1 MDLRHNEQKQDN
13 EEVFNKLHSLWTDS
27 DHSWN
32 WLKMKRPIRGCL
44 SSFSPLSFL
53 FPSPSP
59 PPPPF
64 LLSPFFSLSVSVS
77 SPYPRLD
84 RLFTSYKLRNV
95 FPIYFHPCFGA
106 VSLKQS
112 VLEFSSKGTKPP
124 YPWAF
129 VCLTLI
135 RIMAWSV
142 HSINRPETWTEGET
156 PNRSTPS
163 PRGGAQTWKYRVV
176 SKYMQT
182 D

>member
-1 MDLRHNEQKQDN
+1 MNRLRSQLELVENEATDKGLPLLFFSP
-13 EEVFNKLHSLWTDS
+13 VLSL
-27 DHSWN
+27 
-32 WLKMKRPIRGCL
+32 
-44 SSFSPLSFL
+44 SFSL
-53 FPSPSP
+53 

-156 PNRSTPS
+156 PNRSTPP